1 MKNDVMRFFILRLTL
16 FGEGN
21 VVRGSRAPQRSN
33 MRRNGVLG
41 SGPGKS
47 SQAQEH
53 DTNCPPLRAPP
64 GFRGALPTS
73 RDHALLH
80 ENAEPPVK
88 GVLRAQL
95 KGTAGLNV
103 DSKQL

>member
-33 MRRNGVLG
+33 TRSRVLG
-41 SGPGKS
+41 SGPGKN
-47 SQAQEH
+47 SQVQEH
-53 DTNCPPLRAPP
+53 DTNCPPPRAPP

-80 ENAEPPVK
+80 GYADPPVK
-88 GVLRAQL
+88 GVRRAPL
-95 KGTAGLNV
+95 KGTGGLNV